1 MTRDEMLSEIAGAF
15 DVIAVASKRFP
26 ADPALRDSSR
36 MLADLRDRVRA
47 QWPLPRAEAQAV
59 NIGLFAV
66 RNLEPDMPNVVTALV
81 RVERLLQSGG
91 EGQPGSN
98 PRFPPQF

>member
-1 MTRDEMLSEIAGAF
+1 MTRDEMLSEIASAF
-15 DVIAVASKRFP
+15 DAIAGASERFP

-59 NIGLFAV
+59 NVGLFAV
-66 RNLEPDMPNVVTALV
+66 RNLEPDMPEVVTALV

-91 EGQPGSN
+91 ERQSGSSL
-98 PRFPPQF
+98 RRPPQF